1 MQRKK
6 GAIILATG
14 GDNSNSAKVRDVC
27 SCVCWVF
34 PHRPTLTPSETCNV
48 CIFVKFRGTSTKAS
62 WRRGWLQRRRMRRSK
77 LTLLPLATLASISR
91 PTLNNT
97 TKYAGGRQWPGQPP
111 GRHRPRL
118 LSVAVGLD
126 SHIISSTEMP
136 AQQLDLRRIR
146 IAPPATSTLSSAM
159 EDVKVGSGA
168 AGSSVGGASSSAIA
182 TEGCG
187 AQLAP
192 RPASAGCAW
201 EQRTT
206 RRPDRL
212 IDEAAAKQ
220 MNDCGSNVCCVSRVR
235 PYPDPRS
242 RIVVDL
248 MAPCRMCTSVPTK
261 YFAHSTAKI

>member
-1 MQRKK
+1 MTLWLCICVCVCVQRKK

-62 WRRGWLQRRRMRRSK
+62 WRRGCLQRRRMRRSK

-168 AGSSVGGASSSAIA
+168 AGSSVGGAFSSAIA

-187 AQLAP
+187 SSACPPAGKRWLRVGTTDHTAP
-192 RPASAGCAW
+192 
-201 EQRTT
+201 
-206 RRPDRL
+206 
-212 IDEAAAKQ
+212 
-220 MNDCGSNVCCVSRVR
+220 
-235 PYPDPRS
+235 
-242 RIVVDL
+242 
-248 MAPCRMCTSVPTK
+248 
-261 YFAHSTAKI
+261 